1 MASPRAP
8 LQPSLDDLGTPLH
21 EVSFCVVDLETTGA
35 THEDTITEIGAVKVR
50 GGEVLGEFGTL
61 VNPLAHIPANIQ
73 VLTGITDQM
82 VAEAPTL
89 DQVLPG
95 FLEFARGTVIV
106 AHNAR
111 FDVGFLRRS
120 CEMLD
125 YRWDNPVVVDT
136 VAQAR
141 QALLRDEVPNVKLH
155 TLAAHFHTSVEP
167 NHRALS
173 DARATVDV
181 LHGLLERVGN
191 LGVTTLED
199 LKEFEHRVS
208 AQRRAKRIWATD
220 LPNEPGVYT
229 FYAQHPGQQRQVLY
243 VGKSVDIARRVRSYF
258 TSSETRPR
266 IDEMVRVATGVEATV
281 CATDLEAEVRELRM
295 IAAHDPRYNRRSRRQ
310 DKVSWVKLTTDAWPR
325 LSITSKVVDDQAHYW
340 GPFTSRLQAQEAC
353 QVIHDA
359 YPIRQC
365 TQRITRNSSPAGC
378 ALAELGRCVAPCL
391 PGADAERYAE
401 LVSSVREAW
410 RLDVRPTLGR
420 VGTHLA
426 TLIDQQRFEQAQQ
439 ITDRLEIFTAA
450 TRRWHQLV
458 AVGRCPQIIAAR
470 RSTVPNRP
478 GWQINVIRHGRLAG
492 AGFAPPGSSVLA
504 TADEVAALSETV
516 LPGPHD
522 LPAASVEEAERV
534 IAFLSSEGVR
544 LLDVQGE
551 WSMPLWSSVPVADLA
566 RWTLGAAAGASSA
579 AAPTEPTTTDGIPIC
594 V

>member
-1 MASPRAP
+1 MISRTTP
-8 LQPSLDDLGTPLH
+8 LQPSLEDLGTPLH

-35 THEDTITEIGAVKVR
+35 TRDDTITEIGAVKVR

-61 VNPLAHIPANIQ
+61 VNPLAHIPATIQ

-82 VAEAPTL
+82 VARAPTL

-95 FLEFARGTVIV
+95 FLEFAKGCVVV

-120 CEMLD
+120 CELLD
-125 YRWDNPVVVDT
+125 YPWDNPVVVDT
-136 VAQAR
+136 VALAR
-141 QALLRDEVPNVKLH
+141 QALMRDEVPNVKLR
-155 TLAAHFHTSVEP
+155 TLATHFHTSVEP

-208 AQRRAKRIWATD
+208 AQRRAKRIWAKD
-220 LPNEPGVYT
+220 LPNQPGVYT
-229 FYAQHPGQQRQVLY
+229 FYAQHSDQPRQVLY

-266 IDEMVRVATGVEATV
+266 MDEMVRVATGVEAIV

-295 IAAHDPRYNRRSRRQ
+295 IAAHSPRYNRRSRRQ
-310 DKVSWVKLTTDAWPR
+310 EKVVWVKLTTDAWPR
-325 LSITSKVVDDQAHYW
+325 LSITSKVSADTAHYW
-340 GPFTSRLQAQEAC
+340 GPFTSRGQAQEAC

-365 TQRITRNSSPAGC
+365 TQRITRSSSPAGC
-378 ALAELGRCVAPCL
+378 ALAELGRCEAPCL
-391 PGADAERYAE
+391 PGADAARYAE
-401 LVSSVREAW
+401 LVSAIQEAW
-410 RLDVRPTLGR
+410 DLDVRPTLGL
-420 VGTHLA
+420 VGGHLS
-426 TLIDQQRFEQAQQ
+426 TLIEQQRFEQAQQ
-439 ITDRLEIFTAA
+439 ITGRLEIFTNA

-458 AVGRCPQIIAAR
+458 GVGRCPQIIAAR
-470 RSTVPNRP
+470 PSTVPHRP

-492 AGFAPPGSSVLA
+492 AGFAPAGTSVLS
-504 TADEVAALSETV
+504 TAEDVAAVSETV

-522 LPAASVEEAERV
+522 LPRASAEEAERV

-544 LLDVQGE
+544 LLDVQGD
-551 WSMPLWSSVPVADLA
+551 WSMPLWSGVPAVDLP
-566 RWTLGAAAGASSA
+566 RWTLRTPVSLHRTIRASTRPKDCSA
-579 AAPTEPTTTDGIPIC
+579 AS
-594 V
+594 